1 MAYFAMPYRI
11 LFHDTMAYGSQHHMV
26 NIKLQNVARETVLF
40 DSRLQGREAWR
51 EELAD
56 ILILTREAYSLN
68 LAPAALGEK
77 VAVLMTYEEP
87 SRSTVRLCFRIV
99 RFDGEPVSG
108 GYQTMIMADRVT
120 QELVPAPR
128 LLTQYLDAGRDD
140 NLIEPL
146 TDPSFAD
153 RLKAGGAAVRSLFGE
168 EVRALG
174 RHVANARAGHGF
186 PKIVSAPA
194 LAAVAAATGP

>member
-40 DSRLQGREAWR
+40 DSRLGGREAWR

-77 VAVLMTYEEP
+77 VVVLMTYEEP

-99 RFDGEPVSG
+99 RADGEPVSC

-128 LLTQYLDAGRDD
+128 LLTQYLDADRAD

-146 TDPSFAD
+146 TDPSFAE
-153 RLKAGGAAVRSLFGE
+153 RLKAGGAAVRPLFGE
-168 EVRALG
+168 EVRSLG
-174 RHVANARAGHGF
+174 RHVASAERSQGF
-186 PKIVSAPA
+186 PKIVSAPS
-194 LAAVAAATGP
+194 LAAVAGAAGP